1 MAEAFDKAWEVV
13 KMPRT
18 MEEVMHYE
26 AGRCPSCE
34 GTGKQVV
41 QSSETNATTLPA
53 VIGGTGDLN
62 ERIATARELSQTGQ
76 IDADLQISMI
86 QCVACDG
93 TGKPDD
99 EVWGDEGIMEEEDDG
114 MAY

>member
-1 MAEAFDKAWEVV
+1 MTAFDRAWAVV

-41 QSSETNATTLPA
+41 PSSEGAGPTLPG
-53 VIGGTGDLN
+53 VIGGTGDLK
-62 ERIATARELSQTGQ
+62 EWIATARDLSRTGG
-76 IDADLQISMI
+76 IEADLQITMI
-86 QCVACDG
+86 PCVACDG

-99 EVWGDEGIMEEEDDG
+99 EVWGEEGVMEEEDDG

>member
-1 MAEAFDKAWEVV
+1 MTAFDKAWQVV

-41 QSSETNATTLPA
+41 QSSEVNATNLPT
-53 VIGGTGDLN
+53 VIGGEDNLD
-62 ERIATARELSQTGQ
+62 ERLATAREMTRTGQ
-76 IDADLQISMI
+76 IDGNLQYSVIP
-86 QCVACDG
+86 CVACDG

-99 EVWGDEGIMEEEDDG
+99 DVWGDEGVMEEEDDG

>member
-1 MAEAFDKAWEVV
+1 MVFFRFFMAEAFDKAWEVV

-34 GTGKQVV
+34 GTGQMMIT
-41 QSSETNATTLPA
+41 TNELDPSIEFDAEDIDDHRMKARNHPEA
-53 VIGGTGDLN
+53 VNTMN
-62 ERIATARELSQTGQ
+62 
-76 IDADLQISMI
+76 MI
-86 QCVACDG
+86 PCVACDG

-99 EVWGDEGIMEEEDDG
+99 EVWGDEGVMEEEDDG

>member
-1 MAEAFDKAWEVV
+1 MTAFDKAWQVV

-41 QSSETNATTLPA
+41 QSSEVNATKLPR
-53 VIGGTGDLN
+53 VIGGEDNLD
-62 ERIATARELSQTGQ
+62 ERLATAREMTRTGQ
-76 IDADLQISMI
+76 IDGNLQYSVIP
-86 QCVACDG
+86 CVACDG

-99 EVWGDEGIMEEEDDG
+99 DVWGDEGVMEEEDDG

>member
-1 MAEAFDKAWEVV
+1 MTAFEKAWAVV

-34 GTGKQVV
+34 GTGQMMIM
-41 QSSETNATTLPA
+41 TNELDPSIEVDAED
-53 VIGGTGDLN
+53 IDDH
-62 ERIATARELSQTGQ
+62 RMKARNHPEA
-76 IDADLQISMI
+76 INNMRMME
-86 QCVACDG
+86 CVACDG

-99 EVWGDEGIMEEEDDG
+99 EVWGDEGVMEEEEGGLYD
-114 MAY
+114 